1 MSCVRITMIIVYLA
15 KAFTT
20 ITGTFAGVI
29 TICTGSVF
37 VGIVVFAIFKHFI
50 DKHIMFLQI
59 NMLLML

>member
-1 MSCVRITMIIVYLA
+1 MLIVYLV
-15 KAFTT
+15 KAYTT
-20 ITGTFAGVI
+20 IAWTFAWVI

-37 VGIVVFAIFKHFI
+37 VGIVVFSIFKHFI

>member
-1 MSCVRITMIIVYLA
+1 MLIVYLV
-15 KAFTT
+15 KAYTT
-20 ITGTFAGVI
+20 IAWTFAWVI